1 MSLWT
6 PHFPAW
12 NVNDDYLPDVWI
24 IYCTGTLWNV
34 YYETF
39 FQREKDAKVIVNK
52 YISKYIMVTLEINS
66 LKFSLIRGTN

>member
-1 MSLWT
+1 MM
-6 PHFPAW
+6 
-12 NVNDDYLPDVWI
+12 I
-24 IYCTGTLWNV
+24 IYQMCELYTAQEH
-34 YYETF
+34 YETYIMKLF